1 MKKWGPHTPYF
12 IVVMVALALP
22 TLNLFDTLA
31 FRCIPMAMTH
41 HGQRSPHCADVSTV
55 IYDGIHGILWA
66 FNVAAAFLVL
76 STSCGFKLRGSG
88 HFSVSGS

>member
-55 IYDGIHGILWA
+55 IYE
-66 FNVAAAFLVL
+66 
-76 STSCGFKLRGSG
+76 
-88 HFSVSGS
+88 